1 MIRMCNSDAKYTHAA
16 REKEHDFYS
25 NLKAAVDDL
34 AVSRR
39 PGPVTVPGPER
50 TVLVLTLTAAGQGS
64 ERQGWQGRGGSPTR
78 APRPATPGEISDPRP
93 ATPSDPGR
101 PARPGHLSKALPGP
115 DICHRGFIFIL

>member
-78 APRPATPGEISDPRP
+78 APRPATLGEIS
-93 ATPSDPGR
+93 G
-101 PARPGHLSKALPGP
+101 
-115 DICHRGFIFIL
+115 